1 MLLQSLILSGL
12 VAILSIVYVCLL
24 YCKTNLTKDQT
35 RIFGI
40 TILTILVVMNVFLA
54 IHKIQLGEPY
64 VIIQIILAA
73 MWLSLLIFLIII
85 SRNK

>member
-1 MLLQSLILSGL
+1 MLYKSLIYQDPL
-12 VAILSIVYVCLL
+12 AILSIVYVCLL

-64 VIIQIILAA
+64 VIVPIVLAA
-73 MWLSLLIFLIII
+73 MWLSLLIF
-85 SRNK
+85 